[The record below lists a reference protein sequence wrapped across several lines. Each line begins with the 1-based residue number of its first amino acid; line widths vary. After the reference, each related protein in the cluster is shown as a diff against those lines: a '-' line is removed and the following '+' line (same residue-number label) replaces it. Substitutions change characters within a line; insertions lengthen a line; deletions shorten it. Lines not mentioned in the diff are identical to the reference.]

1 MKLIH
6 QETVTKNTDEFIK
19 KVRTISTA
27 LGIDPNW
34 LMQVMYSESH
44 INPAAKNPYSGA
56 IGLIQFMP
64 DTASSLGTNLTDLA
78 NMSNVDQL
86 DYVYKYLKGWTGK
99 IKSYIDLYFSIFFP
113 LAINKPLEWVFQ
125 AKNLSASLV
134 AKQNPAFDLN
144 GDGVLTVGEVQEAM
158 WKMLP
163 WAWRSIFKKK
173 T

>member
-34 LMQVMYSESH
+34 LMQVMYSESR
-44 INPAAKNPYSGA
+44 INPAAKNQIGA
-56 IGLIQFMP
+56 VGLIQFIP
-64 DTASSLGTNLTDLA
+64 DTAVSLGTTTAALQ

-86 DYVYKYLKGWTGK
+86 DYVYKYLKGYTNK
-99 IKSYIDLYFSIFFP
+99 LKSYIDLYFAIFFP